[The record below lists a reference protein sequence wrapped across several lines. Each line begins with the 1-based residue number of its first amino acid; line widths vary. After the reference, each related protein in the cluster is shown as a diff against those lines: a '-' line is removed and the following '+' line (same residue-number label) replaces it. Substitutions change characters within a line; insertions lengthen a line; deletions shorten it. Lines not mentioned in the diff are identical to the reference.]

1 MESRWIPTNHPPN
14 AINGSVEPIDIEN
27 GDFGTP
33 PDERALS
40 LCKPAPFPTQSCQ
53 ETISLIETLLM
64 QAKSGELIG
73 VALVGLYRGGK
84 YRLDLTGDAKFE
96 GNTMS
101 VAGMLAKLQSMAL
114 DLY

>member
-1 MESRWIPTNHPPN
+1 MESRWIPTNHSPN
-14 AINGSVEPIDIEN
+14 AINGSVEPIDFEN

-33 PDERALS
+33 PDERVLS
-40 LCKPAPFPTQSCQ
+40 LYKPAAFPTQSCQ
-53 ETISLIETLLM
+53 ETIALIETLLT
-64 QAKSGELIG
+64 QAKSGALTG
-73 VALVGLYRGGK
+73 VALVGLYRGGE

-114 DLY
+114 DLS